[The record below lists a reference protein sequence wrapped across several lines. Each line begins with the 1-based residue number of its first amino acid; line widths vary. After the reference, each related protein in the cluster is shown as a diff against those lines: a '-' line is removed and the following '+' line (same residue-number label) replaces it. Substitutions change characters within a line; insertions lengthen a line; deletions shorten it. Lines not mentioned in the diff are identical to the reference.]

1 MQQVF
6 RIDGMHCAACVN
18 RVTKALQPLA
28 RSVTVTLEPP
38 QAQMDS
44 AVAVPLDDLQ
54 RALARVGDY
63 RASVLPAG

>member
-6 RIDGMHCAACVN
+6 RIDGMHCGACVN

-38 QAQMDS
+38 QVQ
-44 AVAVPLDDLQ
+44 LDGAAEVSLDELQ

-63 RASVLPAG
+63 RASALPGR

>member
-6 RIDGMHCAACVN
+6 RIDGMHCGACVN
-18 RVTKALQPLA
+18 RVSKALQPLA

-38 QAQMDS
+38 QAQLDS
-44 AVAVPLDDLQ
+44 AAGVSIEELQ

-63 RASVLPAG
+63 RASALPAP